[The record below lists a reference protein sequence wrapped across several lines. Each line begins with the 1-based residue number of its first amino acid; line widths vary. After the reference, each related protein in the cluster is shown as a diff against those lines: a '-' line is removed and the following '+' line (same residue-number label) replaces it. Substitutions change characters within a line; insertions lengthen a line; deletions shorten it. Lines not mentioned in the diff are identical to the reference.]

1 MFTGQ
6 LGGSQARDGEAGET
20 EPGPGQITAGSNLH
34 KAGQQLQCRLF
45 ISWGTTSTTIFT
57 ELSPTPL
64 SQSLY
69 KILLQNAKERANENL
84 SSTQE
89 YAQGYKTPGT
99 GFAYNPNAVAT
110 QAHTFT

>member
-1 MFTGQ
+1 M
-6 LGGSQARDGEAGET
+6 
-20 EPGPGQITAGSNLH
+20 LH
-34 KAGQQLQCRLF
+34 LRALPW
-45 ISWGTTSTTIFT
+45 WGTTSTSIFT
-57 ELSPTPL
+57 ELSQTPL